1 MLFYPQR
8 NPDDAENAI
17 FLTAVE
23 VEQDETTNAFLR
35 GTAVCRQNRPD
46 EQRLLAA
53 ALDGIMVY
61 LVQRWLPESVRQHI
75 GLDED
80 LLTQTACFLGWVH
93 DIGKLSCCFA
103 GPIMELL
110 QEPRQCLEK
119 YTTLRYREQNRKY
132 SRHALASEAILR
144 WLKCPNGLASVAGA
158 HHGKP
163 QTRKNVLDQ
172 LGDKN
177 ERGSWESNYWPEG
190 EQEFWESCWR
200 ELFDYAL
207 QESGFSSVDE
217 LPQLTIPAEIL
228 LTGLLIMAD
237 WIASNPRYFPLI
249 PVEELGDES
258 LYPARVERAW
268 QKFAPTPPWEVQE
281 AAADPAEFRERFG
294 FLPNEV
300 QPAMLEA
307 VNNAQEPGIFILEAQ
322 MGVGKTEAALAAAEV
337 LAQRCGEGGIF
348 FGLPTQATANGIFG
362 RLLDWAQKQSDGL
375 EHSIRLA
382 HGMAQLNTD
391 YLKLQQEPVPVKNT
405 VDDPEERVMVH
416 QWFQG
421 SKQALLA
428 NFVIGTVDQ
437 LLMAALQQKHVM
449 LRHLGLAGKVVVIDE
464 CHAYDAYMNCY
475 LDRALNWLGEY
486 RVPVILLS
494 ATLPAKR
501 RTELVTAYLN
511 RKTLPDAPWKTCRG
525 YPLLTWTDGDQVQ
538 QIGIPLH
545 TPPRRVTMESLTEE
559 HLPEMLQNALR
570 EGGCAGVIVNTV
582 RKAQDLAARL
592 REELTEF
599 EVLVFH
605 AQFLMPDRAEKEQ
618 RLMERIGK
626 RSTPAQRDRLIVV
639 GTQVLEQSL
648 DIDFDYMITELC
660 PMDLLLQ
667 RIGRLHRHP
676 GRARPQP
683 VQEARCAVLDTGTE
697 EFDEGSAAI
706 YGEWLLGRTRKLLPK
721 ELQLPA
727 DIARLVQ
734 DTYGWEPD
742 CLPADLQSTAARGT
756 YELEQA
762 KKQRSAKAFAI
773 LSPRA
778 CGDALDDWMNEVGAT
793 SDAGARAAV
802 RDGDPSIEVLVM
814 MQDGAGNVRFLPGEG
829 EAAGPCVAVDQPP
842 QPEEALQI
850 ARQRL
855 RLPGYFSKRWSVQ
868 QTIDALEAETRKH
881 FAAWRLSPLLR
892 GELVLLLDERRTAH
906 LAGQV
911 LHYDRENG
919 LTYQKEDE
927 DGDDGV

>member
-1 MLFYPQR
+1 MRRRTLSYEVRLFAGKTDPANSAYWLPLWMHLR
-8 NPDDAENAI
+8 D
-17 FLTAVE
+17 TA
-23 VEQDETTNAFLR
+23 
-35 GTAVCRQNRPD
+35 
-46 EQRLLAA
+46 
-53 ALDGIMVY
+53 GIMVY

-93 DIGKLSCCFA
+93 DLGKLSAAFQ
-103 GPIMELL
+103 GPMMEHLPEL
-110 QEPRQCLEK
+110 RQCLEK
-119 YTTLRYREQNRKY
+119 YTTLSYREQSRKY

-163 QTRKNVLDQ
+163 QTGKDVLDQ
-172 LGDKN
+172 LGD
-177 ERGSWESNYWPEG
+177 EEEEGCWESNYWPEG

-268 QKFAPTPPWEVQE
+268 QKFAPTLPWEVQE

-300 QPAMLEA
+300 QQAMLEA

-362 RLLDWAQKQSDGL
+362 RLLNWAQKQSDGL

-391 YLKLQQEPVPVKNT
+391 YLKLQQEPVPVEDDA
-405 VDDPEERVMVH
+405 DDPEERVMVH

-525 YPLLTWTDGDQVQ
+525 YPLLTWTDGKQVQ
-538 QIGIPLH
+538 QTGIPLH

-559 HLPEMLQNALR
+559 HLPETLQNALR

-592 REELTEF
+592 REELPEF

-706 YGEWLLGRTRKLLPK
+706 YGEWLLGRTRKLLPQ
-721 ELQLPA
+721 EVQLPA

-742 CLPADLQSTAARGT
+742 CLPADPQSTAARGT

-814 MQDGAGNVRFLPGEG
+814 MQDSSGNVRFLPGEG

-842 QPEEALQI
+842 QPEEALRI

-927 DGDDGV
+927 DGDNGV

>member
-1 MLFYPQR
+1 MKRPERSCKVRRFAGKTD
-8 NPDDAENAI
+8 PDNSSLWLPLWMHLRD
-17 FLTAVE
+17 TA
-23 VEQDETTNAFLR
+23 
-35 GTAVCRQNRPD
+35 
-46 EQRLLAA
+46 
-53 ALDGIMVY
+53 GIMRF
-61 LVQRWLPESVRQHI
+61 LVQQWLPESVRRNLD
-75 GLDED
+75 LDEE
-80 LLTQTACFLGWVH
+80 LLTRTVVFLGWVH
-93 DIGKLSCCFA
+93 DIGKITLAFA
-103 GPIMELL
+103 GPIMSLLPEAKQRLEEDTEL
-110 QEPRQCLEK
+110 RWN
-119 YTTLRYREQNRKY
+119 EQKKKF
-132 SRHALASEAILR
+132 SHHALAGEAILR
-144 WLKCPNGLASVAGA
+144 ELGCPEGLASVVGA

-163 QTRKNVLDQ
+163 QEANNVLDQ
-172 LGDKN
+172 LEDGVY
-177 ERGSWESNYWPEG
+177 ETNYWPKG
-190 EQEFWESCWR
+190 RKTFWWSCWQ
-200 ELFDYAL
+200 ELFDHAL
-207 QESGFSSVDE
+207 QESGFSDVKE
-217 LPQLTIPAEIL
+217 LPELSVPTELL

-268 QKFAPTPPWEVQE
+268 QKFAPTLPWEVQE

-300 QPAMLEA
+300 QQAMLEA
-307 VNNAQEPGIFILEAQ
+307 VNNAQEP
-322 MGVGKTEAALAAAEV
+322 
-337 LAQRCGEGGIF
+337 
-348 FGLPTQATANGIFG
+348 
-362 RLLDWAQKQSDGL
+362 
-375 EHSIRLA
+375 
-382 HGMAQLNTD
+382 
-391 YLKLQQEPVPVKNT
+391 VPVEDDA
-405 VDDPEERVMVH
+405 DDPEERVMVH

-525 YPLLTWTDGDQVQ
+525 YPLLTWTDGKQVQ
-538 QIGIPLH
+538 QTGIPLH

-559 HLPEMLQNALR
+559 QLPEMLQNALR

-592 REELTEF
+592 REELPEF

-706 YGEWLLGRTRKLLPK
+706 YGEWLLGRTRKLLPQ
-721 ELQLPA
+721 EVQLPA

-742 CLPADLQSTAARGT
+742 CLPADPQSTAARGT

-814 MQDGAGNVRFLPGEG
+814 MQDSSGNVRFLPGEG